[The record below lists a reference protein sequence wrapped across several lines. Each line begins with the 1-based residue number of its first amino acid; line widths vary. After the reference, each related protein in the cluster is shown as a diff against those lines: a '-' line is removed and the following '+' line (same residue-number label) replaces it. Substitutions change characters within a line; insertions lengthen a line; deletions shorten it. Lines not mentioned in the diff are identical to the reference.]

1 MVMEGTFMV
10 PASTPGPETLC
21 VRVVKRESIRQR
33 RCPLTSQPC
42 LSLSLDPFDPLPLGG
57 GLVGLESC
65 VASLSLN
72 GLARCAAFRQRPVFM
87 PRRLLPPGTEPPW
100 ARLVSAVHR
109 PRCAAGQ
116 RLAEPLQSR

>member
-1 MVMEGTFMV
+1 MA

-21 VRVVKRESIRQR
+21 VRVVKRESIRQSH
-33 RCPLTSQPC
+33 CLTSQPC

-72 GLARCAAFRQRPVFM
+72 GLPAALPSGNALCLCRGGCCRRAPSLPGLVSFRPFNA
-87 PRRLLPPGTEPPW
+87 PA
-100 ARLVSAVHR
+100 ARLGNVWPSLSSPAS
-109 PRCAAGQ
+109 
-116 RLAEPLQSR
+116 SR